1 MLSEHVQTCK
11 RYKRQRR
18 EIGKCGLQSEEGQGV
33 MECFGCG
40 RIVGGGFPSLLIHFI
55 ICDKALEKDEKR
67 TSIPKSMVAHNV
79 NQYAANSNV
88 QLHCQGCSEIFRNL
102 SEYAVHKEACNTI
115 YIKGNEAAIYE
126 KENAVIPNS
135 PNVKSLVGS
144 DIYNGFSSAIRL
156 SIEDTELVQIVRPLI
171 RKRKLEFQL
180 SHIPSSDSIF
190 RSSDD
195 LDPSIKHCKVVL
207 KKLEISNDKTCSSAS
222 PKAFQV
228 FTKIMPK
235 PKPKRDLNKDL
246 MIKKIFPIS
255 HNSSQNA
262 TYHNVQRRK
271 TSYSS
276 LQDSVT
282 NDNALNISEDA
293 TYHNV
298 QRRKTSHLSLQDSVT
313 IDNALNISED
323 ATYHN
328 VQRRKTSHSS
338 LQNSVTNDNALNISE
353 DATYHNIQNKKTS
366 QSSLQDS
373 VTNDNALDIF
383 EGDHDKQTSYI
394 PLNIRNKLISGHQ
407 KFLDAD
413 EAFLK
418 EFLSISPVVT
428 MKKLNSDER
437 FLKEF
442 LSISPVVILKRLDK
456 KNILDHT
463 GTTGIIKNTPPA
475 AIDETAE
482 RDKIVNESGGE
493 CPNKTRN
500 TDTILSQKRIKY
512 QIEHN
517 PRHENGLQKTDKYLC
532 VSLVD
537 ILAPK
542 LALERLTLKMPRV
555 KIYHG
560 AIPQNFMKIDPL
572 PLPPTFDLKYIELN
586 KDDGLKEFRTSA
598 NKSSDSQVS
607 LEMYP
612 SDDYLVGV
620 TECDAWVHKS
630 IESQNANT
638 QFSTPS
644 RLDSNQ
650 KFIDNNNFYKILD
663 SREITIECTNESA
676 SEDEEEI
683 HA

>member
-1 MLSEHVQTCK
+1 MLSEHVKNCK
-11 RYKRQRR
+11 RYKRKRR
-18 EIGKCGLQSEEGQGV
+18 EIGKCRLQSEACQGV

-88 QLHCQGCSEIFRNL
+88 ELHCQGCSEIFRNL
-102 SEYAVHKEACNTI
+102 SEYAVHKEACNTL
-115 YIKGNEAAIYE
+115 YIKRNEIAIYE

-135 PNVKSLVGS
+135 PNVKSLAGS
-144 DIYNGFSSAIRL
+144 DIYNGFNSAIRL

-171 RKRKLEFQL
+171 RKRKLEFQSRHITSSGPIFSL
-180 SHIPSSDSIF
+180 SDEF
-190 RSSDD
+190 
-195 LDPSIKHCKVVL
+195 DPSIKHCKVVL
-207 KKLEISNDKTCSSAS
+207 DKLEFCNDKTCSSAS

-235 PKPKRDLNKDL
+235 SKPKRDLNKDL

-255 HNSSQNA
+255 HNTSQNA
-262 TYHNVQRRK
+262 TYHNFQRRK
-271 TSYSS
+271 TSHSS

-282 NDNALNISEDA
+282 NNNALNISEDA

-298 QRRKTSHLSLQDSVT
+298 QSRKISQSSLLDSVT
-313 IDNALNISED
+313 NDKALNISE
-323 ATYHN
+323 
-328 VQRRKTSHSS
+328 
-338 LQNSVTNDNALNISE
+338 
-353 DATYHNIQNKKTS
+353 
-366 QSSLQDS
+366 
-373 VTNDNALDIF
+373 
-383 EGDHDKQTSYI
+383 GDYDEPPSYI
-394 PLNIRNKLISGHQ
+394 PINVRNKLISGHQ

-413 EAFLK
+413 EAFLR

-428 MKKLNSDER
+428 MKKLNSDEG

-442 LSISPVVILKRLDK
+442 LSISPVVILKKLDQ

-463 GTTGIIKNTPPA
+463 GTTQIIKTTPPA
-475 AIDETAE
+475 AREELAE
-482 RDKIVNESGGE
+482 RDKVGSESDGE
-493 CPNKTRN
+493 CLNITR
-500 TDTILSQKRIKY
+500 DIDAILGQKRLNNQLEKTT
-512 QIEHN
+512 
-517 PRHENGLQKTDKYLC
+517 RHKNCLQRTDKYLY

-560 AIPQNFMKIDPL
+560 AIPQNFMKIDLL

-586 KDDGLKEFRTSA
+586 KNDGLKEFRTSE
-598 NKSSDSQVS
+598 NKNSDSQVS

-630 IESQNANT
+630 IDSQNANT
-638 QFSTPS
+638 QISTPS
-644 RLDSNQ
+644 PFDSNE
-650 KFIDNNNFYKILD
+650 KCIDNNNTYKVLD
-663 SREITIECTNESA
+663 SREITIECTNESEP
-676 SEDEEEI
+676 EDEEEV
-683 HA
+683 HE

>member
-1 MLSEHVQTCK
+1 MLSEHVKNCK
-11 RYKRQRR
+11 RYKRKRR
-18 EIGKCGLQSEEGQGV
+18 EIGKCRLQSEACQGV

-88 QLHCQGCSEIFRNL
+88 ELHCQGCSEIFRNL
-102 SEYAVHKEACNTI
+102 SEYAVHKEACNTL
-115 YIKGNEAAIYE
+115 YIKRNEIAIYE

-135 PNVKSLVGS
+135 PNVKSLAGS
-144 DIYNGFSSAIRL
+144 DIYNGFNSAIRL

-171 RKRKLEFQL
+171 RKRKLEFQSRHISSSVPIL
-180 SHIPSSDSIF
+180 SL
-190 RSSDD
+190 SDD
-195 LDPSIKHCKVVL
+195 FDPSIKHCKVVL
-207 KKLEISNDKTCSSAS
+207 DKLEFCNDKTCSSAS

-255 HNSSQNA
+255 HNTSQNA
-262 TYHNVQRRK
+262 THHNVR
-271 TSYSS
+271 
-276 LQDSVT
+276 
-282 NDNALNISEDA
+282 
-293 TYHNV
+293 
-298 QRRKTSHLSLQDSVT
+298 
-313 IDNALNISED
+313 
-323 ATYHN
+323 
-328 VQRRKTSHSS
+328 RRKTSHSS
-338 LQNSVTNDNALNISE
+338 LL
-353 DATYHNIQNKKTS
+353 
-366 QSSLQDS
+366 DS
-373 VTNDNALDIF
+373 VTNDTALNMS
-383 EGDHDKQTSYI
+383 EGDYDEPPSYI
-394 PLNIRNKLISGHQ
+394 PINVRNKLISGHQ

-413 EAFLK
+413 EAFLR

-428 MKKLNSDER
+428 MKKLNSDEG

-442 LSISPVVILKRLDK
+442 LSISPVVILKKLDK
-456 KNILDHT
+456 INISDHT
-463 GTTGIIKNTPPA
+463 GTTRIIKNTPPA
-475 AIDETAE
+475 AREESAE
-482 RDKIVNESGGE
+482 RENVGNESDGE
-493 CPNKTRN
+493 CRNITR
-500 TDTILSQKRIKY
+500 DMDAILGQKRLNNQLEK
-512 QIEHN
+512 N
-517 PRHENGLQKTDKYLC
+517 TRHKNCLQRTDKYLY

-560 AIPQNFMKIDPL
+560 AIPQNFMKIDLL

-586 KDDGLKEFRTSA
+586 KDDGLKQFRTSA
-598 NKSSDSQVS
+598 NKSSDLQVS

-630 IESQNANT
+630 IDSQNANT
-638 QFSTPS
+638 QITTPS
-644 RLDSNQ
+644 QPDSNE
-650 KFIDNNNFYKILD
+650 KFIVNNNIYKILD

-676 SEDEEEI
+676 SEDEEEV
-683 HA
+683 HE

>member
-1 MLSEHVQTCK
+1 MLSEHVKNCK
-11 RYKRQRR
+11 RYKRKRR
-18 EIGKCGLQSEEGQGV
+18 EIGKCRLQSEACQGV

-88 QLHCQGCSEIFRNL
+88 ELHCQGCSEIFRNL
-102 SEYAVHKEACNTI
+102 SEYAVHKEACNTL
-115 YIKGNEAAIYE
+115 YIKRNEIAIYE

-135 PNVKSLVGS
+135 PNVKSLAGS
-144 DIYNGFSSAIRL
+144 DIYNGFNSAIRL

-171 RKRKLEFQL
+171 RKRKLEFQSRHITSPGPIL
-180 SHIPSSDSIF
+180 SV
-190 RSSDD
+190 SDD
-195 LDPSIKHCKVVL
+195 FDPSIKHCKVVL
-207 KKLEISNDKTCSSAS
+207 NKLEFCNDKTCSSAS

-255 HNSSQNA
+255 HNTSQNA
-262 TYHNVQRRK
+262 TYHNFQRRK
-271 TSYSS
+271 TSHSSLQDSVTNDNALNISKDATYHTIQRRKTSHSS

-298 QRRKTSHLSLQDSVT
+298 QSRKISQSSLLDSVT
-313 IDNALNISED
+313 NDKALNISE
-323 ATYHN
+323 
-328 VQRRKTSHSS
+328 
-338 LQNSVTNDNALNISE
+338 
-353 DATYHNIQNKKTS
+353 
-366 QSSLQDS
+366 
-373 VTNDNALDIF
+373 
-383 EGDHDKQTSYI
+383 GDYDEPPSYI
-394 PLNIRNKLISGHQ
+394 PINVRNKLISGHQ

-413 EAFLK
+413 EAFLR

-428 MKKLNSDER
+428 MKKLNSDEG

-442 LSISPVVILKRLDK
+442 LSISPVVILKKLDK

-463 GTTGIIKNTPPA
+463 GTTQIIKTTPLA
-475 AIDETAE
+475 AREELAE
-482 RDKIVNESGGE
+482 RDKVGSESDGE
-493 CPNKTRN
+493 CRNITR
-500 TDTILSQKRIKY
+500 DIDAILGQKRLKN
-512 QIEHN
+512 QLEKN
-517 PRHENGLQKTDKYLC
+517 PRHENCLQRTDKYLY

-560 AIPQNFMKIDPL
+560 AIPQNFMKIDLL

-586 KDDGLKEFRTSA
+586 KDDGFMEFRTSA
-598 NKSSDSQVS
+598 NKNSVSQVS

-630 IESQNANT
+630 IDSQNANT
-638 QFSTPS
+638 QIYTPC
-644 RLDSNQ
+644 RLDSNE
-650 KFIDNNNFYKILD
+650 KCVDNNNTYKVLD

-676 SEDEEEI
+676 SEDEEEVNE
-683 HA
+683 

>member
-1 MLSEHVQTCK
+1 MLSEHVKNCK
-11 RYKRQRR
+11 RYKRKRR
-18 EIGKCGLQSEEGQGV
+18 EIGKCRLQSEACQGV

-67 TSIPKSMVAHNV
+67 TSIPKSTVAHNV

-88 QLHCQGCSEIFRNL
+88 ELHCQGCSEIFRNL
-102 SEYAVHKEACNTI
+102 SEYAVHKEACNTL
-115 YIKGNEAAIYE
+115 YIKRNEVAIYE
-126 KENAVIPNS
+126 KENAVMPNS
-135 PNVKSLVGS
+135 PNAKSLLGS
-144 DIYNGFSSAIRL
+144 DIYNGFNSTIRL

-180 SHIPSSDSIF
+180 SHIASSDSIL

-207 KKLEISNDKTCSSAS
+207 KKLEISNDKRCSSAS

-255 HNSSQNA
+255 HNTSQNA

-271 TSYSS
+271 TSHSSMQDSVTNDNARNVSEDATYHNVQIRKTSQSS

-282 NDNALNISEDA
+282 NDNALNISE
-293 TYHNV
+293 
-298 QRRKTSHLSLQDSVT
+298 
-313 IDNALNISED
+313 
-323 ATYHN
+323 
-328 VQRRKTSHSS
+328 
-338 LQNSVTNDNALNISE
+338 
-353 DATYHNIQNKKTS
+353 
-366 QSSLQDS
+366 
-373 VTNDNALDIF
+373 
-383 EGDHDKQTSYI
+383 GDYDEPTSYI
-394 PLNIRNKLISGHQ
+394 PINLRNKLISGHQ

-413 EAFLK
+413 EGFLK
-418 EFLSISPVVT
+418 EFLSVSPVVT
-428 MKKLNSDER
+428 MKKLNSDEG

-442 LSISPVVILKRLDK
+442 LSMSPVVILKKLDE

-463 GTTGIIKNTPPA
+463 ETTGIIEHAPPA
-475 AIDETAE
+475 ARDESPE
-482 RDKIVNESGGE
+482 GDKIVNESDGE
-493 CPNKTRN
+493 CGNITRDM
-500 TDTILSQKRIKY
+500 DTILSQKRFKY
-512 QIEHN
+512 QLENN
-517 PRHENGLQKTDKYLC
+517 PRTEKRLQMTDKYLC

-542 LALERLTLKMPRV
+542 LELECLTLKTPRV
-555 KIYHG
+555 KIFHG
-560 AIPQNFMKIDPL
+560 VIPQNFMKIDPL
-572 PLPPTFDLKYIELN
+572 PVPPTFDLKYIELN
-586 KDDGLKEFRTSA
+586 KNDGLKEFRTSE
-598 NKSSDSQVS
+598 NKNLYSQSQVS

-630 IESQNANT
+630 IDSQNANT
-638 QFSTPS
+638 QISTPS
-644 RLDSNQ
+644 RLDSNE
-650 KFIDNNNFYKILD
+650 KFIDNNNTYKVLD
-663 SREITIECTNESA
+663 SREITIECTNESEP
-676 SEDEEEI
+676 EDEEEV
-683 HA
+683 HE